1 MYSHQE
7 SPIVHLLWSGPNRM
21 FFFFVWCGSLSHCPF
36 FKWTRNC
43 KQNHTC
49 AKVINSLDRNSQAGK
64 SRKFEN
70 RLIMEIFRSAIVI
83 ILLIFFYQLQ
93 TQYADTYEHQMRQCH
108 LYHVVTRI
116 LRRWRSA
123 ARRFRRREHAFMCAY
138 HGILTVALRRTRI
151 RYKESE
157 SET

>member
-1 MYSHQE
+1 
-7 SPIVHLLWSGPNRM
+7 
-21 FFFFVWCGSLSHCPF
+21 
-36 FKWTRNC
+36 
-43 KQNHTC
+43 
-49 AKVINSLDRNSQAGK
+49 
-64 SRKFEN
+64 
-70 RLIMEIFRSAIVI
+70 MEIFRSAIVI

-116 LRRWRSA
+116 LRRRRSA
-123 ARRFRRREHAFMCAY
+123 ARRFRRREHAFMCTY